1 MRGLRI
7 IAYLF
12 VVGLVAAGSYL
23 QYQSLDKT
31 REKARKSAEALEQKR
46 LERDA
51 LRAKV
56 RETESYVTHLQSDP
70 LEVEAAI
77 RDKKK
82 YLRPGEVSIQIKEL
96 AGGIHIE
103 EDSFAPTAGVK
114 PAAPADD
121 TAAPLPETDLPQ
133 AMTAPPPGAAPIEQP
148 PTGAPTAPG
157 H

>member
-12 VVGLVAAGSYL
+12 VAGLVGAVSYW

-31 REKARKSAEALEQKR
+31 REKERNSAEALEQKR
-46 LERDA
+46 ADRDA

-56 RETESYVTHLQSDP
+56 RETEAHVKHLKSDP

-96 AGGIHIE
+96 SGGIHF
-103 EDSFAPTAGVK
+103 EDNAADPAP
-114 PAAPADD
+114 PADEV
-121 TAAPLPETDLPQ
+121 APRPPDSGAPQ
-133 AMTAPPPGAAPIEQP
+133 ADAVLPPEVTPNE
-148 PTGAPTAPG
+148 PTPTRAPTAPG